1 MNVAGSIFVL
11 SGPSGAGK
19 STIIGRVREGV
30 SMLGYSISH
39 TSRKPRGAE
48 VDGVD
53 YRFVDRETFESMIDH
68 AEFVEWAEVYSDYY
82 GTSVSSLEGPTSK
95 GLDVIM
101 DVDPQGA
108 RNIKSRFE
116 ANSTLIYIL
125 PPSMEELERRLKSRG
140 TEGEEAV
147 QKRLGKALKEI
158 KDCLWYDYLVFNDDL
173 TIAVEEV
180 KSVITAERC
189 RRARRL
195 PKAREAFGLF
205 TAETA
210 KNAEG

>member
-1 MNVAGSIFVL
+1 MTVAGSIFVL

-19 STIIGRVREGV
+19 STIIRQVRENV
-30 SMLGYSISH
+30 TMLHYSVSH
-39 TSRKPRGAE
+39 TSRKPRGTE

-53 YRFVDRETFESMIDH
+53 YHFVARDTFAGMINEG
-68 AEFVEWAEVYSDYY
+68 EFVEWAEVYHEYY
-82 GTSVSSLEGPTSK
+82 GTSVSSLEGPTSQ
-95 GLDVIM
+95 GLDIIM

-116 ANSTLIYIL
+116 TSTLIYIL
-125 PPSMEELERRLKSRG
+125 PPSMEELERRLKNRG

-173 TIAVEEV
+173 ATAAEEV
-180 KSVITAERC
+180 KSVVTAERC

-195 PKAREAFGLF
+195 PRAREAFGMF
-205 TAETA
+205 TAENA
-210 KNAEG
+210 KNAEA